1 MVTDLLS
8 LNGYVE
14 NRARA
19 IFMQRFHM
27 TAMDSVT
34 RQLEQQNV
42 SFNDKSPK
50 ADNLRWGP

>member
-27 TAMDSVT
+27 AAMDPVT
-34 RQLEQQNV
+34 RKHQNV
-42 SFNDKSPK
+42 GFNDKSPK
-50 ADNLRWGP
+50 AVNLR